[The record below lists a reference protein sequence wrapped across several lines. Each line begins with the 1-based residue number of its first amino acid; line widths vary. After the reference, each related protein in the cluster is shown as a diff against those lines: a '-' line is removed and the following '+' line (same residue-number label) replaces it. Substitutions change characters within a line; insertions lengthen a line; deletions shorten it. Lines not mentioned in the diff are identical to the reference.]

1 MGFRE
6 KIIIRCVLVSTFL
19 LFLFVYQLLLL
30 DVFSDLYQ
38 NTTLADFS
46 YVSLKSHT
54 AIWFIDFHRFPL
66 SIDKNHLIAS
76 DFYRLTTPG
85 NDNINIIK

>member
-19 LFLFVYQLLLL
+19 IFLFVYQLLLL

-38 NTTLADFS
+38 KTTLADFS
-46 YVSLKSHT
+46 YVALKSHT
-54 AIWFIDFHRFPL
+54 AI
-66 SIDKNHLIAS
+66 
-76 DFYRLTTPG
+76 
-85 NDNINIIK
+85 